1 MTVKHDGKRGGKS
14 ATHFLLWPACWLG
27 WLVGWLAGW
36 LGGAAGQGPDLP
48 REEGPHDCQA

>member
-1 MTVKHDGKRGGKS
+1 MMAKEEVRVPHTSFYGLPVG
-14 ATHFLLWPACWLG
+14 LVG
-27 WLVGWLAGW
+27 WLVGRLAGW